1 MSTTLEA
8 VYEGGLLRLTRPLP
22 LPEHS
27 RVTVTVQT
35 PEDDAERLLW
45 LQASEESLRK
55 TWDNQAD
62 DVFNELL
69 KK

>member
-1 MSTTLEA
+1 MSTTLDA
-8 VYEGGLLRLTRPLP
+8 VYENGSLQLAHALP

-27 RVTVTVQT
+27 RVVVTIQT
-35 PEDDAERLLW
+35 PDDAERLQW
-45 LQASEESLRK
+45 LQASEAGWRE
-55 TWDNQAD
+55 TWDNSAD

>member
-8 VYEGGLLRLTRPLP
+8 VYENGLLRLARPLP
-22 LPEHS
+22 LAEHS

-35 PEDDAERLLW
+35 AEDDAERLLW
-45 LQASEESLRK
+45 LKASEETLRK

-69 KK
+69 QK